1 MTRGAT
7 WPASDFLTLVAKFR
21 DERDWARFHSSKD
34 LALSVSIEAAE
45 LLECFQW
52 SGDDLEAPERSAE
65 IEAEMADVLIYLA
78 MLADHRGVDLD
89 RAVRA
94 KLAAAARKYPATA
107 VKGEASAARAA
118 ARAIHE
124 EARRTGANVPATAP
138 SNTEEKKENAS
149 LPETVETCVAGDAKA
164 AVRTSVPEEKTPA
177 QDAQE
182 VRKPDA
188 PVVALKEEKTAV
200 PIPPPPSEDPRDVL
214 RRRAEALRDALAR
227 LEKHLETDPAGFW
240 EASPDDRV
248 AYVRY
253 VEPVLAVWRLAGDW
267 LGAPPKRRPPLDPHL
282 YDWDD
287 MTPGLAW
294 AAFSELVGLERM
306 ETGAFLRAANSGL
319 VGRLL
324 RRILDASPEAWFGE
338 GSSSRTPI
346 A

>member
-7 WPASDFLTLVAKFR
+7 WPASDLLALVAKFR

-94 KLAAAARKYPATA
+94 KLAANEKKYPATA

-124 EARRTGANVPATAP
+124 EARRTGANASAATQNFVEEGKATSSPAEIPELRAESVLAELMPAPAPEGAALKPKADGAPKREASLVSSGVEKAADPVPAPVDPA
-138 SNTEEKKENAS
+138 EQIR
-149 LPETVETCVAGDAKA
+149 LRA
-164 AVRTSVPEEKTPA
+164 AR
-177 QDAQE
+177 
-182 VRKPDA
+182 
-188 PVVALKEEKTAV
+188 
-200 PIPPPPSEDPRDVL
+200 L
-214 RRRAEALRDALAR
+214 REALAT
-227 LEKHLETDPAGFW
+227 LEKHLETDSAGFW

-319 VGRLL
+319 VSRLL
-324 RRILDASPEAWFGE
+324 LRILAASPEAWFAE
-338 GSSSRTPI
+338 GSPSRNAPI

>member
-7 WPASDFLTLVAKFR
+7 WPASDLLALVAKFR

-78 MLADHRGVDLD
+78 MLADHRGIDLD
-89 RAVRA
+89 RAVRR
-94 KLAAAARKYPATA
+94 KLAANERKYPATA

-124 EARRTGANVPATAP
+124 EARRTGANRSAAAETPSAEPEGTSSPADAVVR
-138 SNTEEKKENAS
+138 SVAAEE
-149 LPETVETCVAGDAKA
+149 A
-164 AVRTSVPEEKTPA
+164 AA
-177 QDAQE
+177 A
-182 VRKPDA
+182 DA
-188 PVVALKEEKTAV
+188 PAPEDAAPAPGEKALPKREAVFSARGEETAAE
-200 PIPPPPSEDPRDVL
+200 PSDRPEDPREQL
-214 RRRAEALRDALAR
+214 RRRAALLREALAALER
-227 LEKHLETDPAGFW
+227 HLETDPAGFW

-324 RRILDASPEAWFGE
+324 RRILDAPAEAWFGE

>member
-7 WPASDFLTLVAKFR
+7 WPASDLLALVAKFR

-94 KLAAAARKYPATA
+94 KLAANEKKYPATA

-124 EARRTGANVPATAP
+124 EARRTGANAPAATQNLVEEGKATSSPAKTPELRAEPARTEVTPAPAPEGAALNPEAQGTPKREAPPVSSGVEKAPNPVPAP
-138 SNTEEKKENAS
+138 
-149 LPETVETCVAGDAKA
+149 
-164 AVRTSVPEEKTPA
+164 
-177 QDAQE
+177 
-182 VRKPDA
+182 
-188 PVVALKEEKTAV
+188 
-200 PIPPPPSEDPRDVL
+200 EDPRELIRL
-214 RRRAEALRDALAR
+214 RAARLREALAT

-324 RRILDASPEAWFGE
+324 RRILDAPPEAWFGE

>member
-89 RAVRA
+89 RAVRE

-124 EARRTGANVPATAP
+124 AERRRRANLPATAP
-138 SNTEEKKENAS
+138 
-149 LPETVETCVAGDAKA
+149 
-164 AVRTSVPEEKTPA
+164 
-177 QDAQE
+177 
-182 VRKPDA
+182 
-188 PVVALKEEKTAV
+188 
-200 PIPPPPSEDPRDVL
+200 
-214 RRRAEALRDALAR
+214 
-227 LEKHLETDPAGFW
+227 
-240 EASPDDRV
+240 
-248 AYVRY
+248 
-253 VEPVLAVWRLAGDW
+253 
-267 LGAPPKRRPPLDPHL
+267 
-282 YDWDD
+282 
-287 MTPGLAW
+287 
-294 AAFSELVGLERM
+294 
-306 ETGAFLRAANSGL
+306 
-319 VGRLL
+319 
-324 RRILDASPEAWFGE
+324 
-338 GSSSRTPI
+338 
-346 A
+346 

>member
-52 SGDDLEAPERSAE
+52 SGDDLEAPERTAE

-89 RAVRA
+89 RAVRE

-124 EARRTGANVPATAP
+124 EARRTGANAPAATSNRAEEEEATSSPAETSELRADSVREEAACAP
-138 SNTEEKKENAS
+138 A
-149 LPETVETCVAGDAKA
+149 PDVAEP
-164 AVRTSVPEEKTPA
+164 V
-177 QDAQE
+177 Q
-182 VRKPDA
+182 A
-188 PVVALKEEKTAV
+188 P
-200 PIPPPPSEDPRDVL
+200 EDPREQIRL
-214 RRRAEALRDALAR
+214 RAARLRDALAR

>member
-7 WPASDFLTLVAKFR
+7 WPASDLLPLVAKFR

-78 MLADHRGVDLD
+78 MLADHRGIDLD

-94 KLAAAARKYPATA
+94 KLAANEKKYPATA

-124 EARRTGANVPATAP
+124 EARRTGANAPAATPNRAEVEGATASPAENVELRADSVREEAASAPAPEGAAPVPNAEGASKREASPVSSGEEKAAEPVPAP
-138 SNTEEKKENAS
+138 
-149 LPETVETCVAGDAKA
+149 
-164 AVRTSVPEEKTPA
+164 
-177 QDAQE
+177 
-182 VRKPDA
+182 
-188 PVVALKEEKTAV
+188 
-200 PIPPPPSEDPRDVL
+200 EDPREQIRL
-214 RRRAEALRDALAR
+214 RAARLREALAT
-227 LEKHLETDPAGFW
+227 LEKYLETDPAGFW

-324 RRILDASPEAWFGE
+324 RRILDAPPESWFGE

>member
-1 MTRGAT
+1 MTRGGT
-7 WPASDFLTLVAKFR
+7 WPASDFLPLVAKFR

-94 KLAAAARKYPATA
+94 KLAANEKKYPATA

-124 EARRTGANVPATAP
+124 EARRTGANASAATQNFVEEGKATSSPAEIPELRAESVLAEVMPAPAPEGTALKPEAEGTPKREASPVSSGVESAANPVPAP
-138 SNTEEKKENAS
+138 
-149 LPETVETCVAGDAKA
+149 
-164 AVRTSVPEEKTPA
+164 
-177 QDAQE
+177 
-182 VRKPDA
+182 
-188 PVVALKEEKTAV
+188 
-200 PIPPPPSEDPRDVL
+200 EDPREQIHL
-214 RRRAEALRDALAR
+214 RVARLREALAT

-267 LGAPPKRRPPLDPHL
+267 LGVPPKRRPPLDPHL

-324 RRILDASPEAWFGE
+324 RRILDAPPESWFGE

>member
-1 MTRGAT
+1 M
-7 WPASDFLTLVAKFR
+7 
-21 DERDWARFHSSKD
+21 
-34 LALSVSIEAAE
+34 
-45 LLECFQW
+45 
-52 SGDDLEAPERSAE
+52 
-65 IEAEMADVLIYLA
+65 
-78 MLADHRGVDLD
+78 
-89 RAVRA
+89 
-94 KLAAAARKYPATA
+94 
-107 VKGEASAARAA
+107 
-118 ARAIHE
+118 
-124 EARRTGANVPATAP
+124 
-138 SNTEEKKENAS
+138 
-149 LPETVETCVAGDAKA
+149 
-164 AVRTSVPEEKTPA
+164 PEEKTPA

-200 PIPPPPSEDPRDVL
+200 PIPPPPSEDPRDAL

>member
-7 WPASDFLTLVAKFR
+7 WPASDFLPLVAKFR

-78 MLADHRGVDLD
+78 MLADHRGIDLD

-94 KLAAAARKYPATA
+94 KLAANEKKYPVTA
-107 VKGEASAARAA
+107 VKGEASTARAA

-124 EARRTGANVPATAP
+124 EARRTGANAPAATPNRAEVEGATTSPADNVELRADSARVDVTPAPAPEGAAPVPDAEGAPKREASPVSSGEEKVAEPVPAP
-138 SNTEEKKENAS
+138 
-149 LPETVETCVAGDAKA
+149 
-164 AVRTSVPEEKTPA
+164 
-177 QDAQE
+177 
-182 VRKPDA
+182 
-188 PVVALKEEKTAV
+188 
-200 PIPPPPSEDPRDVL
+200 EDPREQIRL
-214 RRRAEALRDALAR
+214 RAARLREALAT
-227 LEKHLETDPAGFW
+227 LEKYLETDPAGFW

-319 VGRLL
+319 VGKLL
-324 RRILDASPEAWFGE
+324 CRILDAPPESWFGE

>member
-52 SGDDLEAPERSAE
+52 SGDDLEAPERTAE

-94 KLAAAARKYPATA
+94 KLAANEKKYPATA

-124 EARRTGANVPATAP
+124 EARRTGANAPAATQNLVEEGKATSSPAKTPELRAEPARTEVTPAPAPEGAALKPEAQGTPKREAPPVSSGVEKAPNPVPAP
-138 SNTEEKKENAS
+138 
-149 LPETVETCVAGDAKA
+149 
-164 AVRTSVPEEKTPA
+164 
-177 QDAQE
+177 
-182 VRKPDA
+182 
-188 PVVALKEEKTAV
+188 
-200 PIPPPPSEDPRDVL
+200 EDPRELIRL
-214 RRRAEALRDALAR
+214 RAARLREALAT

-324 RRILDASPEAWFGE
+324 RRILDAPPETWFSDAGSPRKG
-338 GSSSRTPI
+338 PI

>member
-1 MTRGAT
+1 MLAALTNSARKARTAQAAPLAT
-7 WPASDFLTLVAKFR
+7 GIVRLDRLLDGGFPRAAVTEILP
-21 DERDWARFHSSKD
+21 
-34 LALSVSIEAAE
+34 AAE
-45 LLECFQW
+45 GRGEVEMILPALAELGSTCWILPVLGSFEPFAPALEGAVPVPDAEVAPKREASPVS
-52 SGDDLEAPERSAE
+52 SGEEKVAEPVPAPEDPRE
-65 IEAEMADVLIYLA
+65 QIRL
-78 MLADHRGVDLD
+78 
-89 RAVRA
+89 RAVR
-94 KLAAAARKYPATA
+94 
-107 VKGEASAARAA
+107 
-118 ARAIHE
+118 
-124 EARRTGANVPATAP
+124 
-138 SNTEEKKENAS
+138 
-149 LPETVETCVAGDAKA
+149 
-164 AVRTSVPEEKTPA
+164 
-177 QDAQE
+177 
-182 VRKPDA
+182 
-188 PVVALKEEKTAV
+188 
-200 PIPPPPSEDPRDVL
+200 L
-214 RRRAEALRDALAR
+214 REALAT
-227 LEKHLETDPAGFW
+227 LEKYLETDSAGFW

>member
-1 MTRGAT
+1 MTRGAA
-7 WPASDFLTLVAKFR
+7 WPASDLLELVAKFR

-52 SGDDLEAPERSAE
+52 SGDDLEVPERSAE

-89 RAVRA
+89 RAVRE
-94 KLAAAARKYPATA
+94 KLAAAERKYPATA
-107 VKGEASAARAA
+107 VRGEASAARAA

-124 EARRTGANVPATAP
+124 EARRTGANVPAAP
-138 SNTEEKKENAS
+138 PVRAAEKDEGSSPANALS
-149 LPETVETCVAGDAKA
+149 RRAVADPEVN
-164 AVRTSVPEEKTPA
+164 VRTPVPDDKTPVQCARESRRPEAPDVSHEGERDADSVP
-177 QDAQE
+177 
-182 VRKPDA
+182 
-188 PVVALKEEKTAV
+188 
-200 PIPPPPSEDPRDVL
+200 PPEDLRDSL
-214 RRRAEALRDALAR
+214 RRRSALLREALAA

-253 VEPVLAVWRLAGDW
+253 AEPVLAVWRLAGDW

-294 AAFSELVGLERM
+294 AVFSELVGLERM

-319 VGRLL
+319 VSGLL
-324 RRILDASPEAWFGE
+324 RRILAASPEAPFGE
-338 GSSSRTPI
+338 VPTNRSPI

>member
-1 MTRGAT
+1 M
-7 WPASDFLTLVAKFR
+7 
-21 DERDWARFHSSKD
+21 
-34 LALSVSIEAAE
+34 
-45 LLECFQW
+45 
-52 SGDDLEAPERSAE
+52 
-65 IEAEMADVLIYLA
+65 
-78 MLADHRGVDLD
+78 
-89 RAVRA
+89 
-94 KLAAAARKYPATA
+94 
-107 VKGEASAARAA
+107 KGEASAARAA

-124 EARRTGANVPATAP
+124 EARRTGANAPAATPNRVAEETTSSPAENVELRADSVREEAAFAPALEGAVPVPDAEVAPKREASPVSSGGEKAAEPVPAP
-138 SNTEEKKENAS
+138 
-149 LPETVETCVAGDAKA
+149 
-164 AVRTSVPEEKTPA
+164 
-177 QDAQE
+177 
-182 VRKPDA
+182 
-188 PVVALKEEKTAV
+188 
-200 PIPPPPSEDPRDVL
+200 EDPREQIRL
-214 RRRAEALRDALAR
+214 RAARLREALAT

-319 VGRLL
+319 VARLL
-324 RRILDASPEAWFGE
+324 RRILDAPPESWFGE

>member
-124 EARRTGANVPATAP
+124 ETRRTGANVPATAP

-200 PIPPPPSEDPRDVL
+200 PIPPPPSEDPRRFAVV
-214 RRRAEALRDALAR
+214 RRRCATRSQDS
-227 LEKHLETDPAGFW
+227 K
-240 EASPDDRV
+240 SIS
-248 AYVRY
+248 
-253 VEPVLAVWRLAGDW
+253 
-267 LGAPPKRRPPLDPHL
+267 KRIPR
-282 YDWDD
+282 
-287 MTPGLAW
+287 
-294 AAFSELVGLERM
+294 AF
-306 ETGAFLRAANSGL
+306 
-319 VGRLL
+319 GRLL
-324 RRILDASPEAWFGE
+324 PTTALPTCAT
-338 GSSSRTPI
+338 SSRCSPSGVSRAIGSAPRRSAVRRSIPI
-346 A
+346 STTGTT

>member
-7 WPASDFLTLVAKFR
+7 WPASDLLALVAKFR

-94 KLAAAARKYPATA
+94 KLAANEKKYPATS

-124 EARRTGANVPATAP
+124 EARRTGANAPAATQTLVEEGKATSSPAKTPELRAEPARTEVTPAPAPEGAALKPEAEGTPKREAPPVSSGVEKAADPVPAP
-138 SNTEEKKENAS
+138 
-149 LPETVETCVAGDAKA
+149 
-164 AVRTSVPEEKTPA
+164 
-177 QDAQE
+177 
-182 VRKPDA
+182 
-188 PVVALKEEKTAV
+188 
-200 PIPPPPSEDPRDVL
+200 EDPRELIRL
-214 RRRAEALRDALAR
+214 RAARLREALAT

-324 RRILDASPEAWFGE
+324 RRILDAPPEAWFGV

>member
-89 RAVRA
+89 RAVRE

-124 EARRTGANVPATAP
+124 EARRTGANAPAATSNRAEEEEATSSPAETSELRADSARMEATPVPA
-138 SNTEEKKENAS
+138 
-149 LPETVETCVAGDAKA
+149 PEGA
-164 AVRTSVPEEKTPA
+164 
-177 QDAQE
+177 
-182 VRKPDA
+182 
-188 PVVALKEEKTAV
+188 ALKPEAQGTPKREAPPVSSGVEKAPNPV
-200 PIPPPPSEDPRDVL
+200 PAPEDPREQIRL
-214 RRRAEALRDALAR
+214 RAARLREALAA

-324 RRILDASPEAWFGE
+324 RRILDAPPEAWFGE

>member
-52 SGDDLEAPERSAE
+52 SGDDLEAPERTAE

-94 KLAAAARKYPATA
+94 KLAANEKKYPATA

-124 EARRTGANVPATAP
+124 EARLTGANAPAATQNLVEEGKATSSPAETSELRADSVREEAACAPAPDGTAP
-138 SNTEEKKENAS
+138 VPDAEGASKPEASPVSSGEEK
-149 LPETVETCVAGDAKA
+149 VAEP
-164 AVRTSVPEEKTPA
+164 V
-177 QDAQE
+177 Q
-182 VRKPDA
+182 A
-188 PVVALKEEKTAV
+188 P
-200 PIPPPPSEDPRDVL
+200 EDPREQIRL
-214 RRRAEALRDALAR
+214 RAARLRDALAR

-324 RRILDASPEAWFGE
+324 RRILDAPPETWFSDAGSPRKG
-338 GSSSRTPI
+338 PI

>member
-52 SGDDLEAPERSAE
+52 SGDDLEAPERTAE

-89 RAVRA
+89 RAVRE

-124 EARRTGANVPATAP
+124 ETRRTGANVPATAP

-164 AVRTSVPEEKTPA
+164 AVRTSVPEEKT
-177 QDAQE
+177 
-182 VRKPDA
+182 
-188 PVVALKEEKTAV
+188 AV
-200 PIPPPPSEDPRDVL
+200 PIPPPPSEDPRDAL

>member
-7 WPASDFLTLVAKFR
+7 WPASDLLALVAKFR

-52 SGDDLEAPERSAE
+52 SGDDLEAPERTAE

-89 RAVRA
+89 RAVRE

-124 EARRTGANVPATAP
+124 EARRTGANAPAATSNRAEEEEATSSPAETSELRADSVREEAACAPAPDGTAP
-138 SNTEEKKENAS
+138 VPDAEGASKPEASPVSSGEEK
-149 LPETVETCVAGDAKA
+149 VAEP
-164 AVRTSVPEEKTPA
+164 V
-177 QDAQE
+177 Q
-182 VRKPDA
+182 A
-188 PVVALKEEKTAV
+188 P
-200 PIPPPPSEDPRDVL
+200 EDPREQIRL
-214 RRRAEALRDALAR
+214 RAARLRDALAR

-324 RRILDASPEAWFGE
+324 RRILDAPPETWFSDAGSPRKG
-338 GSSSRTPI
+338 PI

>member
-1 MTRGAT
+1 MTKGAT
-7 WPASDFLTLVAKFR
+7 WPAPDLIALVAKFR

-78 MLADHRGVDLD
+78 MLADHRGIDLD
-89 RAVRA
+89 RAVRE
-94 KLAAAARKYPATA
+94 KLAVAARKYPVTA
-107 VKGEASAARAA
+107 VRGERATARAA

-124 EARRTGANVPATAP
+124 KARKAEAVAPAVVETTSPERTEALRVDAVPAVSTAP
-138 SNTEEKKENAS
+138 EAALKPEETVPAGETVPRQAEGKREEK
-149 LPETVETCVAGDAKA
+149 AG
-164 AVRTSVPEEKTPA
+164 
-177 QDAQE
+177 
-182 VRKPDA
+182 PDA
-188 PVVALKEEKTAV
+188 PRAALRE
-200 PIPPPPSEDPRDVL
+200 
-214 RRRAEALRDALAR
+214 RALLLRDALAALR
-227 LEKHLETDPAGFW
+227 KHLETDPAGFW

-319 VGRLL
+319 VSGLL
-324 RRILDASPEAWFGE
+324 GRILEASPEAWFGDADP
-338 GSSSRTPI
+338 GRKGPI

>member
-52 SGDDLEAPERSAE
+52 SGDDLEAPERTAE

-164 AVRTSVPEEKTPA
+164 AVRTSVPEEN
-177 QDAQE
+177 
-182 VRKPDA
+182 
-188 PVVALKEEKTAV
+188 
-200 PIPPPPSEDPRDVL
+200 SEDPRDVL

>member
-7 WPASDFLTLVAKFR
+7 WPASDLLALVAKFR

-65 IEAEMADVLIYLA
+65 IETEMADVLIYLA

-94 KLAAAARKYPATA
+94 KLAANEKKYPATA

-124 EARRTGANVPATAP
+124 EARRTGTNAPAATQNPVEEAKATSSPAQPPELPAEPGEKKVTPAPAPEGAALKPEAGGTPKREAPPVSSGVEKAPNPVPAP
-138 SNTEEKKENAS
+138 
-149 LPETVETCVAGDAKA
+149 
-164 AVRTSVPEEKTPA
+164 
-177 QDAQE
+177 
-182 VRKPDA
+182 
-188 PVVALKEEKTAV
+188 
-200 PIPPPPSEDPRDVL
+200 EDPRELIRL
-214 RRRAEALRDALAR
+214 RAARLREALAT

-324 RRILDASPEAWFGE
+324 RRILDAPAEAGFGE

>member
-107 VKGEASAARAA
+107 VKGRAA

-124 EARRTGANVPATAP
+124 ETRRTGANVPATAP

-200 PIPPPPSEDPRDVL
+200 PIPPPPSEDPRDAL
-214 RRRAEALRDALAR
+214 RRRAEALRDALGYAVER
-227 LEKHLETDPAGFW
+227 REELD
-240 EASPDDRV
+240 EAI
-248 AYVRY
+248 
-253 VEPVLAVWRLAGDW
+253 
-267 LGAPPKRRPPLDPHL
+267 
-282 YDWDD
+282 
-287 MTPGLAW
+287 
-294 AAFSELVGLERM
+294 AAMKADGTEDKLKIKWM
-306 ETGAFLRAANSGL
+306 
-319 VGRLL
+319 
-324 RRILDASPEAWFGE
+324 
-338 GSSSRTPI
+338 GS
-346 A
+346 AD

>member
-1 MTRGAT
+1 
-7 WPASDFLTLVAKFR
+7 
-21 DERDWARFHSSKD
+21 
-34 LALSVSIEAAE
+34 
-45 LLECFQW
+45 
-52 SGDDLEAPERSAE
+52 
-65 IEAEMADVLIYLA
+65 MADVLIYLA

-89 RAVRA
+89 RAVRE

-124 EARRTGANVPATAP
+124 EARRTGANAPAATSNRAEEEEATSSPAEISELRADSVREEAACAPAPDGTAP
-138 SNTEEKKENAS
+138 VPDAEGASKPEASPVSSGEEK
-149 LPETVETCVAGDAKA
+149 VAE
-164 AVRTSVPEEKTPA
+164 SVQA
-177 QDAQE
+177 
-182 VRKPDA
+182 R
-188 PVVALKEEKTAV
+188 
-200 PIPPPPSEDPRDVL
+200 EDPREQIRL
-214 RRRAEALRDALAR
+214 RAARLREALAT

>member
-1 MTRGAT
+1 MTRVAT

-52 SGDDLEAPERSAE
+52 SGDDLEAPERTAE

-89 RAVRA
+89 RAVRE

-124 EARRTGANVPATAP
+124 EGEATSSPAETSELRAVSVREEAACAPAPDGTAP
-138 SNTEEKKENAS
+138 VLDAEGASKPEASPVSSGEEK
-149 LPETVETCVAGDAKA
+149 VAEP
-164 AVRTSVPEEKTPA
+164 V
-177 QDAQE
+177 Q
-182 VRKPDA
+182 A
-188 PVVALKEEKTAV
+188 P
-200 PIPPPPSEDPRDVL
+200 EDPREQIRL
-214 RRRAEALRDALAR
+214 RAARLREALAT